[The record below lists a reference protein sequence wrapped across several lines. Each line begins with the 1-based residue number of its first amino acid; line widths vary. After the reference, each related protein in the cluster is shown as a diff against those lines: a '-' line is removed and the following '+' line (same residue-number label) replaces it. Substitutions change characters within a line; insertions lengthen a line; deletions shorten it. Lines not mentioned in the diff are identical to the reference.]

1 MGAPTAA
8 GGDEQSTRRPLVL
21 AVVGV
26 VLMAAG
32 IVVAALPKDWIEES
46 FSVDPD
52 AGSGFVELLIALV
65 PIVVGALLMGLAY
78 LDRRQSVRR
87 AARP

>member
-1 MGAPTAA
+1 MGAPIA
-8 GGDEQSTRRPLVL
+8 GGGDGRSTRRPLVL
-21 AVVGV
+21 AVIGM
-26 VLMAAG
+26 VLIAAG
-32 IVVAALPKDWIEES
+32 IVVAALPKDWIEET

-65 PIVVGALLMGLAY
+65 PIVAGALLVGLAY
-78 LDRRQSVRR
+78 VDRRQSVRR